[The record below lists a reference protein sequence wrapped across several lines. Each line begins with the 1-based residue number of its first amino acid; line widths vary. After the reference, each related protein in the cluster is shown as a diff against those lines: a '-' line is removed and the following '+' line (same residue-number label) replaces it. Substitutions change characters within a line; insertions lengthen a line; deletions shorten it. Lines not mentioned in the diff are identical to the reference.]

1 MSHLGAPGATRFG
14 ALRSPNFRLF
24 WGGLSVDNV
33 FSLMQSVANG
43 WLILNLTDSPFLLGL
58 WGLFRAVPFILCS
71 FYAGVVVDRVDRRKL
86 LVAAQIALAV
96 PPLLIGWLV
105 LSGTVQLW
113 HLYLTSVYSGAVASF
128 EGPARQA
135 LLPHIVPRAELTNAI
150 ALTSI
155 IRKGAAIIGP
165 AIGGILIAAYGVEVA
180 FFANTGGHIAAA
192 ATLCLMS
199 VPRFVAGA
207 QPSFLR
213 SLQEGVAYARSHG
226 LVGLFLA
233 LEIVP
238 NLFGNFTSMM
248 PVFARDV
255 LEAGPQGLG
264 FLQSAPGLG
273 AILGSFWLAG
283 QGDVRRKGLI
293 ALVGGVG
300 FGLAL
305 GSFALSRVFVLSLT
319 VLILVGILDI
329 VTGALRNT
337 ILQLAIPD
345 RVRGRVMSLHG
356 IASSGTSPL
365 GGLLAGTVGS
375 LVGVPLAVAA
385 GGLLCALAA
394 GAAALR
400 FPAARRFEGAG
411 PGAGELGGE
420 EPRETASK
428 PAA

>member
-1 MSHLGAPGATRFG
+1 MSQLGAPAATRFG

-24 WGGLSVDNV
+24 WGGLVVDNV

-71 FYAGVVVDRVDRRKL
+71 FSAGVLVDRVDRRKL
-86 LVAAQIALAV
+86 LIVCQIALTLS
-96 PPLLIGWLV
+96 PLTLVWLILNGQIQV
-105 LSGTVQLW
+105 W
-113 HLYLTSVYSGAVASF
+113 HMYAPSFYSGAVASF

-135 LLPHIVPRAELTNAI
+135 LLPHIVPRSELTNAI

-155 IRKGAAIIGP
+155 IRKGAALVGP
-165 AIGGILIAAYGVEVA
+165 MVGGILIAAYGVEVA
-180 FFANTGGHIAAA
+180 FFANAAGHTMAALALGLMRVPPFVAAA
-192 ATLCLMS
+192 Q
-199 VPRFVAGA
+199 R
-207 QPSFLR
+207 SFLR
-213 SLQEGVAYARSHG
+213 SLREGVDYARDNG

-233 LEIVP
+233 LEMAP
-238 NLFGNFTSMM
+238 NLLGNFTSMM

-255 LEAGPQGLG
+255 LHSGPEGLG

-273 AILGSFWLAG
+273 AIIGSFWLAM

-293 ALVGGVG
+293 ALGGGVV

-305 GSFALSRVFVLSLT
+305 AAFALSEVFLLSL
-319 VLILVGILDI
+319 VLLTLTGALDI
-329 VTGALRNT
+329 VSGALRNT
-337 ILQLAIPD
+337 VLQLVIPD

-356 IASSGTSPL
+356 IASSGTHPL
-365 GGLLAGTVGS
+365 GGLLAGTAGS

-400 FPAARRFEGAG
+400 FPAARRFEGTGA
-411 PGAGELGGE
+411 GAGELGG
-420 EPRETASK
+420 RTASESH
-428 PAA
+428 